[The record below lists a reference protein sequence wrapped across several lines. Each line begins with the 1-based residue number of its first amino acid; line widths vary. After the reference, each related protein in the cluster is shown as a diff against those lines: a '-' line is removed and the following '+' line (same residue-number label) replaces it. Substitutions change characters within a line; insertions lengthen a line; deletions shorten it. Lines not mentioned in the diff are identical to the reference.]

1 MFFPWWLNLKRTE
14 GLRVKN
20 ENHVHT
26 PVFPD
31 RSIWPGLPR
40 HLKIS
45 IMRRCSKLALVLLL
59 ILCAGYLLM
68 RFSGFDPL
76 WPLFPAWSQSL
87 QSGNLK
93 SSLDSSLAHHRPY
106 VIESVTV
113 LIDIEDLPE
122 QKPLQRRTSFRY
134 VYTIRPLHKIAADDK
149 SFTESLHN
157 HFGKNLEYFQ
167 GSNPQQA
174 LSLKTN
180 EVTFNVSLDA
190 DKGDVYTIVTGMR
203 ILEDMPLKER
213 SLRGFHFAPNEYV
226 AVYPN
231 DEDYIGQVTLLLTSA
246 TTHLKV
252 ANDAAWRKADSEA
265 NPQFS
270 PAQLS
275 QSASESYATT
285 LCVRFSNVKP
295 GEIVGLK
302 YYW

>member
-1 MFFPWWLNLKRTE
+1 
-14 GLRVKN
+14 
-20 ENHVHT
+20 
-26 PVFPD
+26 
-31 RSIWPGLPR
+31 
-40 HLKIS
+40 
-45 IMRRCSKLALVLLL
+45 MRRWSSLALILLL
-59 ILCAGYLLM
+59 VLCAGYLLT
-68 RFSGFDPL
+68 RISGFDPL
-76 WPLFPAWSQSL
+76 WPLFPAWSESL

-93 SSLDSSLAHHRPY
+93 SSLQSSLVHHRPY
-106 VIESVTV
+106 VIDSVTV

-122 QKPLQRRTSFRY
+122 QMPLQRRTTFRY
-134 VYTIRPLHKIAADDK
+134 VYTIRPLRKIAADDK

-157 HFGKNLEYFQ
+157 YFGKKLEYFQ
-167 GSNPQQA
+167 GSNLQEP
-174 LSLKTN
+174 LSFKTN
-180 EVTFNVSLDA
+180 QVTFNVNFDA

-203 ILEDMPLKER
+203 ILEDLPLKER
-213 SLRGFHFAPNEYV
+213 TLRGFHFAPNEYV

-252 ANDAAWRKADSEA
+252 TNNAAWRKADSEA
-265 NPQFS
+265 NPRFS

-285 LCVRFSNVKP
+285 LCARFSNVTP